1 MLSEHPR
8 KRLAVLGQPISHS
21 LSPAIHGAALK
32 KLGMEADW
40 SYEAIEVA
48 AEDLAGLIRSMPGDG
63 FVGANVTVPHKV
75 AALACADLASPTAE
89 KIGAANTLN
98 FTDDGICAENTDSQ
112 GLLGAISEP
121 VEGRSALVLGAGGAA
136 RAAVWGLHEARAEVS
151 IWNRTAAT
159 AQQLAASLGGS
170 VVEPGSDGSLD
181 LGRYDLLVNTTSVG
195 LQSVEVGDGVLKALH
210 LDADAF
216 GEHLTVIDL
225 VYTNSETELL
235 RVARERGAVTVD
247 GREVLVH
254 QAAASF
260 DIWTGIDPP
269 ISVMREAAGLN

>member
-1 MLSEHPR
+1 MLTEPAK

-32 KLGMEADW
+32 ELGMDADW

-48 AEDLAGLIRSMPGDG
+48 PEELADLIRSMPGDG
-63 FVGANVTVPHKV
+63 FAGANITVPHKV
-75 AALACADLASPTAE
+75 AALACADLVSPTAE
-89 KIGAANTLN
+89 KIGATNTLS
-98 FTDDGICAENTDSQ
+98 FTDDGISAENTDSQ
-112 GLLGAISEP
+112 GLLGAISES
-121 VEGRSALVLGAGGAA
+121 VEGKSALVLGAGGAA
-136 RAAVWGLHEARAEVS
+136 RAVVWGLHEARAEVS

-159 AQQLAASLGGS
+159 AEQLAASLGGS
-170 VVEPGSDGSLD
+170 VVEPGSDGHLD
-181 LGRYDLLVNTTSVG
+181 LRRYELLVNTTSVG
-195 LQSVEVGDGVLKALH
+195 LQSVEAGEGVLKALH

-216 GEHLTVIDL
+216 GEHLTVVDL

-269 ISVMREAAGLN
+269 TPVMREAAGLN

>member
-1 MLSEHPR
+1 MLTEPAK

-32 KLGMEADW
+32 ELGMDADW

-48 AEDLAGLIRSMPGDG
+48 PEELADLIRSMPGDG
-63 FVGANVTVPHKV
+63 FAGANITVPHKV
-75 AALACADLASPTAE
+75 AALACADLVSPTAE
-89 KIGAANTLN
+89 KIGATNTLS
-98 FTDDGICAENTDSQ
+98 FTDDGISAENTDSQ
-112 GLLGAISEP
+112 GLLGAISES
-121 VEGRSALVLGAGGAA
+121 VEGKSALVLGAGGAA
-136 RAAVWGLHEARAEVS
+136 RAVVWGLHEARAEVS

-159 AQQLAASLGGS
+159 AEQLAASLGGS
-170 VVEPGSDGSLD
+170 VVEPGSDGHLD
-181 LGRYDLLVNTTSVG
+181 LRRYDLLVNTTSVG
-195 LQSVEVGDGVLKALH
+195 LQSVEAGEGVLKALH

-216 GEHLTVIDL
+216 GEHLTVVDL

-269 ISVMREAAGLN
+269 TPVMREAAGLN